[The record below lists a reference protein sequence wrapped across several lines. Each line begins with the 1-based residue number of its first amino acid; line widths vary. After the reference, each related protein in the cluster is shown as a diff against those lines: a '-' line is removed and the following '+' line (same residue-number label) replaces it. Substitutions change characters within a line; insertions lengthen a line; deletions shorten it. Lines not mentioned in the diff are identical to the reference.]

1 MNDDILSLMD
11 KKIEQAE
18 RYREISNKMIYE
30 DIDGVNEMLDRRQE
44 LITQIDG
51 ISAEIKAYVNSQ
63 SVEKRDILNNML
75 SFREVG
81 ELSGELLELQ
91 EKLMRYK
98 EVKKQIN
105 EADKKIYK
113 HIKEMQNELAA
124 EMVRSNRSKQV
135 IDYFKTTSID
145 VEGGSKFNMSN

>member
-63 SVEKRDILNNML
+63 SVEKRDVLNNML
-75 SFREVG
+75 LFREVG

-105 EADKKIYK
+105 EADRKIYK

-145 VEGGSKFNMSN
+145 VDGGSKFNMSN

>member
-63 SVEKRDILNNML
+63 SVEKRDVLNNML

-81 ELSGELLELQ
+81 ELSGEMLELQ

-105 EADKKIYK
+105 EADRKIYK

-145 VEGGSKFNMSN
+145 VDGGSKFNMSN

>member
-63 SVEKRDILNNML
+63 SVEKRDVLNNML

-81 ELSGELLELQ
+81 ELSGELLEQ
-91 EKLMRYK
+91 KRRT
-98 EVKKQIN
+98 
-105 EADKKIYK
+105 A
-113 HIKEMQNELAA
+113 MQF
-124 EMVRSNRSKQV
+124 SH
-135 IDYFKTTSID
+135 
-145 VEGGSKFNMSN
+145 

>member
-63 SVEKRDILNNML
+63 SVEKRDVLNNML

-105 EADKKIYK
+105 EADRKICK

>member
-1 MNDDILSLMD
+1 MNDDILNLMD

-63 SVEKRDILNNML
+63 SVEKRDVLNNML

-105 EADKKIYK
+105 EADRKIYK

-145 VEGGSKFNMSN
+145 VDGGSKFNMSN

>member
-1 MNDDILSLMD
+1 MKDDILGLMD

-18 RYREISNKMIYE
+18 RYREISCKMIYE

-63 SVEKRDILNNML
+63 SVEKRDILNNMF

-81 ELSGELLELQ
+81 ELSGELLALQ
-91 EKLMRYK
+91 EKIMRYK

-135 IDYFKTTSID
+135 IDYFKTTAID
-145 VEGGSKFNMSN
+145 VDGGSKFNMSN

>member
-63 SVEKRDILNNML
+63 SVEKRDVLNNML

-105 EADKKIYK
+105 EADRKICK

-145 VEGGSKFNMSN
+145 VDGGSKFNMSN

>member
-63 SVEKRDILNNML
+63 SVEKRDVLNNML

-113 HIKEMQNELAA
+113 HIKEMQNELAT
-124 EMVRSNRSKQV
+124 EMARSNRSKQV

>member
-63 SVEKRDILNNML
+63 SVEKRDVLNNML

-81 ELSGELLELQ
+81 ELSGEMLELQ

-105 EADKKIYK
+105 EADRKIYK

>member
-18 RYREISNKMIYE
+18 SYREISNKMIYE

-63 SVEKRDILNNML
+63 SVEKRDVLNNML

-81 ELSGELLELQ
+81 ELSGEMLELQ

-105 EADKKIYK
+105 EADRKIYK

-145 VEGGSKFNMSN
+145 VDGGSKFNMSN

>member
-63 SVEKRDILNNML
+63 SVEKRDVLNTML

-105 EADKKIYK
+105 EADRKIYK

-145 VEGGSKFNMSN
+145 VDGGSKFNMSN

>member
-63 SVEKRDILNNML
+63 SVEKRDVLNNML

-91 EKLMRYK
+91 EKLMHYK

-105 EADKKIYK
+105 EADRKICK

-145 VEGGSKFNMSN
+145 VDGGSKFNMSN

>member
-63 SVEKRDILNNML
+63 SVEKRDVLNNL
-75 SFREVG
+75 LLFREVG

-105 EADKKIYK
+105 EADRKIYK

-145 VEGGSKFNMSN
+145 VDGGSKFNMSN

>member
-63 SVEKRDILNNML
+63 SVEKRDVLNNML

-81 ELSGELLELQ
+81 ELSGAQPNIDPKVLHSLNIPTL
-91 EKLMRYK
+91 
-98 EVKKQIN
+98 VI
-105 EADKKIYK
+105 AGK
-113 HIKEMQNELAA
+113 HDMIKEKHTRLIA
-124 EMVRSNRSKQV
+124 ESIPSAQLRIIEGTHFIAHDSPDEFNRA
-135 IDYFKTTSID
+135 
-145 VEGGSKFNMSN
+145 VEEFLK

>member
-124 EMVRSNRSKQV
+124 EMVRYNRSKQV

>member
-63 SVEKRDILNNML
+63 SVEKRDVLNNML

-105 EADKKIYK
+105 EADRKIYK

-145 VEGGSKFNMSN
+145 VDGGSKFNMSN

>member
-63 SVEKRDILNNML
+63 SVEKRDVLNNML

-81 ELSGELLELQ
+81 ELSGEMLELQ

-98 EVKKQIN
+98 KVKKQIN
-105 EADKKIYK
+105 EADRKIYK

>member
-63 SVEKRDILNNML
+63 SVEKRDVLNNML

-105 EADKKIYK
+105 EADRKIYK
-113 HIKEMQNELAA
+113 HIKEMKNELAA

-145 VEGGSKFNMSN
+145 VDGGSKFNMSN